1 MKLNTATLKGKFLN
15 GSLGL
20 TLISI
25 ALGFL
30 LGAIVLIVAGFNPLE
45 AYWVILK
52 GIFSRS
58 KYISYVII
66 YATPLIITG
75 LSVAFAMRT
84 GLFNI
89 GAEGQYIMGAI
100 MAAAAGYFFKL
111 PLVLHVTVAVGLAV
125 AVAAIWGGLAGYI
138 KARFGVHEVIST
150 IMLNWIALYLSNFVI
165 TLKAFGSQG
174 TGKSYVIQSTA
185 RINLLSDWKISEA
198 GIEFIR
204 SHRILG
210 DILKTPINI
219 GIVFAI
225 LLAVLVWYILN
236 KTTLGYELRAVGF
249 NPHAAE
255 AGGINVK
262 KSMVTSMLFS
272 GGLAGAAGA
281 FQVLGVSH
289 RIAKLAAMEG
299 YGFDGIAVS
308 LIGNN
313 TGAGSV
319 FAGLLFGALK
329 YGGSKIQDAMQAPTE
344 VINIM
349 IGTIILFVAMP
360 KLIRLILTLLEKRAK
375 N

>member
-1 MKLNTATLKGKFLN
+1 MRVDGEALKQKFLH

-25 ALGFL
+25 GLGFL
-30 LGAIVLIVAGFNPLE
+30 LGAIILLMAGFNPLS

-52 GIFSRS
+52 GIFSRP
-58 KYISYVII
+58 KYVAYVII

-75 LSVAFAMRT
+75 LSVAFALRT

-89 GAEGQYIMGAI
+89 GAEGQYIIGAI

-111 PLVLHVTVAVGLAV
+111 PLILHVTVAVGLAII
-125 AVAAIWGGLAGYI
+125 AAAIWGGLAGYI

-150 IMLNWIALYLSNFVI
+150 IMLNWIALYLSNFVV
-165 TLKAFGSQG
+165 TLKVFGSQG
-174 TGKSYVIQSTA
+174 TGKTYAIQSTA
-185 RINLLSDWKISEA
+185 RINLLSDWKISEV

-204 SHRILG
+204 SHKMLG
-210 DILKTPINI
+210 DVLKTPINVGFI
-219 GIVFAI
+219 FAI
-225 LLAVLVWYILN
+225 LLAILVWYVLN

-249 NPHAAE
+249 NPTAAE

-262 KSMVTSMLFS
+262 KSMVISMLFS

-360 KLIRLILTLLEKRAK
+360 KLIRLILTILERRAK

>member
-1 MKLNTATLKGKFLN
+1 MKLNGAVLKGKFLN

-25 ALGFL
+25 VLGFL
-30 LGAIVLIVAGFNPLE
+30 LGAIILLVAGFNPLE

-75 LSVAFAMRT
+75 LSVAFALRT

-100 MAAAAGYFFKL
+100 MAAAAGYFFEL
-111 PLVLHVTVAVGLAV
+111 PLILHVTLAVGLAV
-125 AVAAIWGGLAGYI
+125 IAGAIWGGLAGYI

-150 IMLNWIALYLSNFVI
+150 IMLNWIALYFSNFVV
-165 TLKAFGSQG
+165 TLKVFGSQG
-174 TGKSYVIQSTA
+174 TGKSYAIQSTA

-204 SHRILG
+204 SHKILG
-210 DILKTPINI
+210 DILKTPINA
-219 GIVFAI
+219 GIIFAI

-262 KSMVTSMLFS
+262 KSMVISMLIS

-313 TGAGSV
+313 TGPGSV

-329 YGGSKIQDAMQAPTE
+329 YGGSKIQDSMQAPTE

-360 KLIRLILTLLEKRAK
+360 KLIRLILTILERRAA

>member
-1 MKLNTATLKGKFLN
+1 MKLNGEVLKSKFLN

-25 ALGFL
+25 VLGFL
-30 LGAIVLIVAGFNPLE
+30 LGAIVLLVAGFNPLE

-75 LSVAFAMRT
+75 LSVAFALRT

-111 PLVLHVTVAVGLAV
+111 PLILHVTVAVGLAII
-125 AVAAIWGGLAGYI
+125 AAGIWGGLAGYI

-150 IMLNWIALYLSNFVI
+150 IMLNWIALYFSNFVV
-165 TLKAFGSQG
+165 TLKIFGSQG
-174 TGKSYVIQSTA
+174 TGKSYAIQSTA

-204 SHRILG
+204 SHKILG
-210 DILKTPINI
+210 DILKTPINA
-219 GIVFAI
+219 GIIFAI

-262 KSMVTSMLFS
+262 KSMVISMLIS

-313 TGAGSV
+313 TGPGSV

-360 KLIRLILTLLEKRAK
+360 KLIRLILTILRRRAK

>member
-1 MKLNTATLKGKFLN
+1 MKLNLPNLKEQFLKGT
-15 GSLGL
+15 LGL

-25 ALGFL
+25 ALGFI
-30 LGAIVLIVAGFNPLE
+30 LGALVLLVAGFNPLE

-52 GIFSRS
+52 GIFSRP
-58 KYISYVII
+58 KYVSYVII
-66 YATPLIITG
+66 YATPLIVTG

-89 GAEGQYIMGAI
+89 GAEGQFIVGAI
-100 MAAAAGYFFKL
+100 VAAAAGYFFKL
-111 PLVLHVTVAVGLAV
+111 PVGLHAAV
-125 AVAAIWGGLAGYI
+125 AILLAMTAAACWGGLAGYI

-150 IMLNWIALYLSNFVI
+150 IMLNWIALYLSNFVV
-165 TLKAFGSQG
+165 TLESFGRQG
-174 TGKSYVIQSTA
+174 TGKTYAIQKTA
-185 RINLLSDWKISEA
+185 YIDILGHWKRSKA
-198 GIEFIR
+198 GIAFLREHPVLWDVLKSPVNMGFI
-204 SHRILG
+204 
-210 DILKTPINI
+210 
-219 GIVFAI
+219 FAI
-225 LLAVLVWYILN
+225 LLAILVWYILN

-249 NPHAAE
+249 NPDAAE

-262 KSMVTSMLFS
+262 RSMVISMAIS
-272 GGLAGAAGA
+272 GALGGAAGA

-313 TGAGSV
+313 SGAGSV

-349 IGTIILFVAMP
+349 VGTIILFVAMP
-360 KLIRLILTLLEKRAK
+360 KLIRLILTFKGRGGK
-375 N
+375 S